1 MWTRSRFIFLF
12 FLLPT
17 MGLLALWSCNTKTS
31 ETEQDIAHVIV
42 IGFDGLSPDG
52 LRKADTPTF
61 DRVMAEGAHTLHA
74 RAVLPTSSSPN
85 WASMIMGAGPEQHG
99 ITSNA
104 WERDNLILPTVAQ
117 GDPFLFPT
125 IFGLLDAQRD
135 SVEIGAIYHWGG
147 FGRLFEKQAVDFN
160 VHPITEEETAVEAST
175 YLLEKSPDFTFIHF
189 DHVDHAG
196 HEHGHGTPPYYQAVE
211 KADALLKQLVQAIE
225 ASPMKGK
232 TLLIISADHG
242 GVGKGHG
249 GESLAEMEIP
259 FILWGAGIKQ
269 GYAIKGPVYQYDNAA
284 TVAYALGIRPHSAW
298 IGRPVKEAFEG
309 QDAPNDNAMT
319 IYAPGPLFSPPASG
333 YAPGGGLFV
342 DQAKLALQNPSIEGQ
357 IRYTLDGSLPT
368 QDSPV
373 YTDTLTLRQ
382 NTKVRSAIF
391 KDAALASLVTE
402 AHIRVRPK
410 DKEPPIAYALYQM
423 KALTT
428 LPSFNGVMPKETG
441 FLYEFSSEELQGRI
455 GENTA
460 LRARA
465 NITLPQSGAYTFYLR
480 SDDGSALYLDGQLVV
495 DNDGDHGVLEKEGS
509 LELTAGTHLL
519 EVEWFNGGGAGWLDV
534 YMAGP
539 DKVKQIVP
547 TTLLTRP

>member
-1 MWTRSRFIFLF
+1 MWTRPRFIFYF
-12 FLLPT
+12 FLLQT
-17 MGLLALWSCNTKTS
+17 IGLLALWSCDSRTA
-31 ETEQDIAHVIV
+31 ETNYGIAHVIV

-61 DRVMAEGAHTLHA
+61 DRLMAEGAHTLHA
-74 RAVLPTSSSPN
+74 RAVLPSSSSPN

-104 WERDNLILPTVAQ
+104 WERDNFVLPTVAQ

-147 FGRLFEKQAVDFN
+147 FGRLFEKHVVDFD
-160 VHPITEEETAVEAST
+160 VHSLTEEETAVEAST
-175 YLLEKSPDFTFIHF
+175 YLTEKSPHFTFVHF

-196 HEHGHGTPPYYQAVE
+196 HEHGHGTEAYYQAVE
-211 KADALLKQLVQAIE
+211 KADALLKQVVRAIE

-232 TLLIISADHG
+232 TLLMISSDHG

-259 FILWGAGIKQ
+259 FILWGAGVKQ

-284 TVAYALGIRPHSAW
+284 TVAHALGLKPHTAW

-309 QDAPNDNAMT
+309 QEAPEDNAMT
-319 IYAPGPLFSPPASG
+319 VYAPGPVFYPPALG

-342 DQAKLALQNPSIEGQ
+342 DQAQLALQNLTEEGQ

-368 QDSPV
+368 AESPV
-373 YTDTLTLRQ
+373 YRDTLTLRQ
-382 NTKVRSAIF
+382 NTKVRTAVF

-402 AHIRVRPK
+402 AYVRVRPK
-410 DKEPPIAYALYQM
+410 DHEPPIAYELYQM
-423 KALTT
+423 KALSV
-428 LPSFNGVMPKETG
+428 LPNFQGATPKETG
-441 FLYEFSSEELQGRI
+441 FLYEFSSEELQDRI
-455 GENTA
+455 TENTA

-465 NITLPQSGAYTFYLR
+465 HITLPQNGRYTFYLR
-480 SDDGSALYLDGQLVV
+480 SDDGSALYLNGQLVV

-519 EVEWFNGGGAGWLDV
+519 EVLWFNGGGGGWLDV
-534 YMAGP
+534 YMAGA
-539 DKVKQIVP
+539 DRVKQLLP